1 MNFTHNISW
10 FIQTKAVTLNKGY
23 LVLLILPN
31 ASECR
36 KLSKRSPKVQ
46 LGNNRLL
53 WSRDKITA
61 HLDTT
66 QVTKGFTH
74 NT

>member
-53 WSRDKITA
+53 WS
-61 HLDTT
+61 
-66 QVTKGFTH
+66 
-74 NT
+74 